1 MTTHTEEVCKH
12 QTEGLALA
20 RTRTHYAE
28 KSHIAEILGHVQE
41 YLNLRNMVTAIDE
54 EMSLNLMNH
63 RATCEEM
70 TTI

>member
-1 MTTHTEEVCKH
+1 MTTHTETCDH
-12 QTEGLALA
+12 ITEGLTLA

-28 KSHIAEILGHVQE
+28 KSHIAELLGHTQE
-41 YLNLRNMVTAIDE
+41 YLNLRNMVQAIDE

-70 TTI
+70 RT